1 MLLWS
6 NHYYIK
12 TTIYFFFK
20 EKKSFVHSQ
29 SKHVYFLSKCVIQ
42 NCFVIKSCTW
52 LYECD
57 MIKSRNRLV
66 EAAFIGQY
74 SKHRI
79 CFFRS
84 HQKIREITSF
94 TYVRNSPFRRHW
106 RESVHWL
113 VIDFLSSQ
121 ELQSLIKISGVALLY
136 LDSNIPIIYS
146 CSFWT
151 SFTFFL
157 FMIFN

>member
-1 MLLWS
+1 MKIIENDHKDLYMLLWS
-6 NHYYIK
+6 NHHYYIK

-42 NCFVIKSCTW
+42 NCFVIKSYTW

-57 MIKSRNRLV
+57 MINSRNRFV

-106 RESVHWL
+106 RESV
-113 VIDFLSSQ
+113 
-121 ELQSLIKISGVALLY
+121 SLTH
-136 LDSNIPIIYS
+136 NT
-146 CSFWT
+146 FW
-151 SFTFFL
+151 FRRNYKVL
-157 FMIFN
+157 

>member
-1 MLLWS
+1 MKIIENDHKDLYMLLGS
-6 NHYYIK
+6 NHHYYIK

-29 SKHVYFLSKCVIQ
+29 SKHAYFLSKYVIQ
-42 NCFVIKSCTW
+42 NCFVIISCTW

-113 VIDFLSSQ
+113 IIDFDFAGITKSYKDFRGSPPL
-121 ELQSLIKISGVALLY
+121 
-136 LDSNIPIIYS
+136 
-146 CSFWT
+146 FW
-151 SFTFFL
+151 
-157 FMIFN
+157 